1 MLMLRK
7 IVFFFFLFVGLS
19 LFAQQDYMV
28 SSYVRGNFY
37 NRGRI
42 STESLRASD
51 DLIFLNVHPNK
62 DGTLSFENPRAF
74 QGKGVTTWEG
84 LIKSVRA
91 KVKGTKVKIRLGA
104 SSGEW
109 KAMVADEAAR
119 TTFAKNIK
127 TVLEKNKLDGIDL
140 DFEWAENEKEYKDY
154 SLAILKMREVL
165 GDKYLFSVS
174 LHPVCYKISKE
185 AIEAVDFISLQCY
198 GPSPVRFPIEKY
210 CSDIQMVL
218 EYGIPKEKLVAGVPF
233 YGVTKDN
240 SKKTEAY
247 FNFVQNGLVTSPAQN
262 EVIYQGDTYVF
273 DGQDNIRIK
282 TRYAKEQKL
291 KHRRLRDQRAARLPI
306 LGDGIHRHLV
316 LFREIVLPVD
326 IRLEIAGPLGS
337 QRFVELQRTVG
348 RRIARDRHGADL
360 PERILH
366 EVVHKG
372 VESVQL
378 LRIAVER
385 GVERRQ
391 IDLVANRIVGV
402 AAAFDDE
409 PANDVVSVGSLR
421 QQYGIGR
428 RSRNRT
434 LGLGRRSGSGTQR
447 ERKSES

>member
-7 IVFFFFLFVGLS
+7 IVFFLFLFVGLS
-19 LFAQQDYMV
+19 LFAQQDYMI

-51 DLIFLNVHPNK
+51 DLIFLSVHPNK
-62 DGTLSFENPRAF
+62 DGSLLFENPRAF
-74 QGKGVTTWEG
+74 QGKGETTWEG
-84 LIKSVRA
+84 LIKSVRG
-91 KVKGTKVKIRLGA
+91 KVKGTKAKIRLGA

-127 TVLEKNKLDGIDL
+127 NVLEKNNLDGIDL
-140 DFEWAENEKEYKDY
+140 DFEWAENEKEYEDY
-154 SLAILKMREVL
+154 
-165 GDKYLFSVS
+165 S
-174 LHPVCYKISKE
+174 LHPVCYKISKK

-247 FNFVQNGLVTSPAQN
+247 FNFVQDGLITSPSQN

-291 KHRRLRDQRAARLPI
+291 KGMMSWDLA
-306 LGDGIHRHLV
+306 
-316 LFREIVLPVD
+316 
-326 IRLEIAGPLGS
+326 
-337 QRFVELQRTVG
+337 T
-348 RRIARDRHGADL
+348 DL
-360 PERILH
+360 PLNDS
-366 EVVHKG
+366 K
-372 VESVQL
+372 SL
-378 LRIAVER
+378 LKTMTE
-385 GVERRQ
+385 E
-391 IDLVANRIVGV
+391 
-402 AAAFDDE
+402 
-409 PANDVVSVGSLR
+409 LR
-421 QQYGIGR
+421 
-428 RSRNRT
+428 
-434 LGLGRRSGSGTQR
+434 
-447 ERKSES
+447 K

>member
-1 MLMLRK
+1 MIIVTNYICLIGTENANELYSQIDQIDKQLASKCSFYGNYTQFLNTQYKDIKNALKEGEVAIDFTDFKLDSVHCYAAYVLRK
-7 IVFFFFLFVGLS
+7 EW
-19 LFAQQDYMV
+19 V

-62 DGTLSFENPRAF
+62 DGSLSFENPRAF

-291 KHRRLRDQRAARLPI
+291 KGMMSWDLA
-306 LGDGIHRHLV
+306 
-316 LFREIVLPVD
+316 
-326 IRLEIAGPLGS
+326 
-337 QRFVELQRTVG
+337 T
-348 RRIARDRHGADL
+348 DL
-360 PERILH
+360 PLSDSR
-366 EVVHKG
+366 
-372 VESVQL
+372 SL
-378 LRIAVER
+378 LKTMTE
-385 GVERRQ
+385 E
-391 IDLVANRIVGV
+391 
-402 AAAFDDE
+402 
-409 PANDVVSVGSLR
+409 LR
-421 QQYGIGR
+421 
-428 RSRNRT
+428 
-434 LGLGRRSGSGTQR
+434 
-447 ERKSES
+447 E

>member
-7 IVFFFFLFVGLS
+7 IVFFFFVFVGLS

-62 DGTLSFENPRAF
+62 DGSLSFENPRVF
-74 QGKGVTTWEG
+74 QGKGV
-84 LIKSVRA
+84 IKSVRA

-291 KHRRLRDQRAARLPI
+291 KGMMSWDLA
-306 LGDGIHRHLV
+306 
-316 LFREIVLPVD
+316 
-326 IRLEIAGPLGS
+326 
-337 QRFVELQRTVG
+337 T
-348 RRIARDRHGADL
+348 DL
-360 PERILH
+360 PLSDSR
-366 EVVHKG
+366 
-372 VESVQL
+372 SL
-378 LRIAVER
+378 LKTMTE
-385 GVERRQ
+385 E
-391 IDLVANRIVGV
+391 
-402 AAAFDDE
+402 
-409 PANDVVSVGSLR
+409 LR
-421 QQYGIGR
+421 
-428 RSRNRT
+428 
-434 LGLGRRSGSGTQR
+434 
-447 ERKSES
+447 E

>member
-62 DGTLSFENPRAF
+62 DGSLSFENPRVF

-119 TTFAKNIK
+119 TKFAKNIK

-291 KHRRLRDQRAARLPI
+291 KGMMSWDLA
-306 LGDGIHRHLV
+306 
-316 LFREIVLPVD
+316 
-326 IRLEIAGPLGS
+326 
-337 QRFVELQRTVG
+337 T
-348 RRIARDRHGADL
+348 DL
-360 PERILH
+360 PLSDSR
-366 EVVHKG
+366 
-372 VESVQL
+372 SL
-378 LRIAVER
+378 LKTMTE
-385 GVERRQ
+385 E
-391 IDLVANRIVGV
+391 
-402 AAAFDDE
+402 
-409 PANDVVSVGSLR
+409 LR
-421 QQYGIGR
+421 
-428 RSRNRT
+428 
-434 LGLGRRSGSGTQR
+434 
-447 ERKSES
+447 E

>member
-7 IVFFFFLFVGLS
+7 IVFFLFLFVGLS
-19 LFAQQDYMV
+19 LFAQQDYMI

-51 DLIFLNVHPNK
+51 DLIFLSVHPNK
-62 DGTLSFENPRAF
+62 DGSLLFENPRAF
-74 QGKGVTTWEG
+74 QGKGETTWEG
-84 LIKSVRA
+84 LIKSVRG
-91 KVKGTKVKIRLGA
+91 KVKGTKAKIRLGA

-127 TVLEKNKLDGIDL
+127 KVLEKNNLDGIDL
-140 DFEWAENEKEYKDY
+140 DFEWAENEKEYEDY

-165 GDKYLFSVS
+165 RDKYLFSVS
-174 LHPVCYKISKE
+174 LHPVCYKISKK

-247 FNFVQNGLVTSPAQN
+247 FNFVQDGLITSPSQN

-291 KHRRLRDQRAARLPI
+291 KGMMSWDLA
-306 LGDGIHRHLV
+306 
-316 LFREIVLPVD
+316 
-326 IRLEIAGPLGS
+326 
-337 QRFVELQRTVG
+337 T
-348 RRIARDRHGADL
+348 DL
-360 PERILH
+360 PLNDS
-366 EVVHKG
+366 K
-372 VESVQL
+372 SL
-378 LRIAVER
+378 LKTMTE
-385 GVERRQ
+385 E
-391 IDLVANRIVGV
+391 
-402 AAAFDDE
+402 
-409 PANDVVSVGSLR
+409 LR
-421 QQYGIGR
+421 
-428 RSRNRT
+428 
-434 LGLGRRSGSGTQR
+434 
-447 ERKSES
+447 K